1 MHICQSILCNAGQL
15 ASPTPNTAMSPVIPH
30 PIITTS
36 VPTGSKATSPHSGL
50 PNPSGLTNPAVTTQH
65 VQHIPLPSGQISQV
79 QQMVP
84 GQQGGVSLGQQ
95 QGIALMGN
103 FVPGVSPQGM
113 PINLAMMPPPPAGH
127 TPTCQVA
134 AQPQMMPISSIA
146 HQQHPMQVSGMS
158 QMPVIVSMP
167 PGMDGL
173 QPGMPHLP
181 ENIAQ
186 MAAGAPMMQMHPI
199 PMTTLPMPPPLQPIT
214 CGDMSL
220 PPPLQ
225 PLSVMSPAVP
235 IPSQAPVPVSIPPSI
250 NTSLNTNE
258 RTPQSDP
265 TSPIYEVKLETAVKD
280 AIMEKID
287 TTNTTPEKG
296 CKAELKCD
304 RVKVENGD
312 DDTIIAENVTI
323 MTETEEQSNESS
335 KSPIKDTRKNGKCSG
350 LGEESSQSSSKGKA
364 IRHSTDHFNGDSL

>member
-1 MHICQSILCNAGQL
+1 M
-15 ASPTPNTAMSPVIPH
+15 IPH
-30 PIITTS
+30 PSITTS
-36 VPTGSKATSPHSGL
+36 VPAGPKATPLQAGL
-50 PNPSGLTNPAVTTQH
+50 SNPPGLTNPVVTTQH
-65 VQHIPLPSGQISQV
+65 VQQMPLPRSQISQV

-84 GQQGGVSLGQQ
+84 EQQGGVPLGQQ

-103 FVPGVSPQGM
+103 FVPGVSPQGL
-113 PINLAMMPPPPAGH
+113 PINLAMMPPPPASH

-134 AQPQMMPISSIA
+134 AQPQMMPVSSIA
-146 HQQHPMQVSGMS
+146 HQQHPIQVSGMS
-158 QMPVIVSMP
+158 QMPVIVSIP

-186 MAAGAPMMQMHPI
+186 MAGGASMMQMHPI

-220 PPPLQ
+220 PSPLQ
-225 PLSVMSPAVP
+225 PLSVMSAAVP
-235 IPSQAPVPVSIPPSI
+235 IPSQAPVQVSIPPSI
-250 NTSLNTNE
+250 NTSLNNND

-280 AIMEKID
+280 VIVEKSHS
-287 TTNTTPEKG
+287 TNTTPDKG
-296 CKAELKCD
+296 IKAELKCD

-312 DDTIIAENVTI
+312 DETIIAENVTV
-323 MTETEEQSNESS
+323 MTETEEQSSENS
-335 KSPIKDTRKNGKCSG
+335 KPPTKDTRKNGKCSG
-350 LGEESSQSSSKGKA
+350 LGETASQSTSKCKS
-364 IRHSTDHFNGDSL
+364 IQQSTHHFNGESS